1 MLERGFKDG
10 DSEKCHDDF
19 VLAQELLSDGDILIR
34 DGGSVEIGLTFVLV
48 GVLQI
53 SAFERAVNGL
63 LALGA
68 AADRTDLA
76 VDSGTMAARLAAVAE
91 NAIHVPQYRRRGR
104 KSMRTNLFIKV
115 IVEHDEK
122 ETPERLGAELCRQLE
137 RNYIVR
143 EAELANFTK
152 VED

>member
-1 MLERGFKDG
+1 
-10 DSEKCHDDF
+10 
-19 VLAQELLSDGDILIR
+19 
-34 DGGSVEIGLTFVLV
+34 
-48 GVLQI
+48 
-53 SAFERAVNGL
+53 
-63 LALGA
+63 
-68 AADRTDLA
+68 
-76 VDSGTMAARLAAVAE
+76 
-91 NAIHVPQYRRRGR
+91 
-104 KSMRTNLFIKV
+104 MRTNLFIKV